1 MNRVISLC
9 LTAGVLIAATVS
21 AQTPQSRSATRQQ
34 GNTRTVE
41 QPRQTVTLI
50 GCLEPGTAGSAYVLN
65 VVNELGPSQQQQQAR
80 RPESVD
86 TAAPLKR
93 DTSPDQPVGTSGR
106 EHMGATGTTGM
117 SFAGQRVQLI
127 GSAQA
132 DLSDQVGQ
140 KVEITGNL
148 VPQGTA
154 RSRAGQPVAP
164 VRINVKNVRSVAA
177 TCEASPR

>member
-1 MNRVISLC
+1 MNRVIRLC
-9 LTAGVLIAATVS
+9 LTAAVLVAAIVS
-21 AQTPQSRSATRQQ
+21 AQTPQSRSTTRQQ
-34 GNTRTVE
+34 ANTGG
-41 QPRQTVTLI
+41 QPSQTVTLI
-50 GCLEPGTAGSAYVLN
+50 GCLEPATAGSAFVLN
-65 VVNELGPSQQQQQAR
+65 VVNELGPSQQQPQAR

-106 EHMGATGTTGM
+106 EHMGATGTSGV

-154 RSRAGQPVAP
+154 RSRPGQPVAP

-177 TCEASPR
+177 TCEAPPR